1 MLKTILSKA
10 RRFSL
15 GLTLCHDGPRRSPCY
30 PRRTARRPSGL
41 PPTITAIWCY
51 SATRWG
57 MTVARH
63 PCPAGGH
70 RGACGANFG
79 DSSIDVFWRSDS
91 PMVGGAEAST
101 AITPTM
107 ARSQAVFQLPVGAT
121 VLYARLYWQGQRVAG
136 SDQVQFE
143 RPNVFSRTLAR
154 DTVRGTQT
162 ALNGNGRTMFSST
175 ADVTALLQQYGPGAY
190 RVGFCSK
197 RAFKT

>member
-15 GLTLCHDGPRRSPCY
+15 GLTLATTALVAAPLLPQAHGAQTVRFTTDDHGDMVLFGNTLGHDCGPGIPA
-30 PRRTARRPSGL
+30 PLVG
-41 PPTITAIWCY
+41 
-51 SATRWG
+51 
-57 MTVARH
+57 TV
-63 PCPAGGH
+63 
-70 RGACGANFG
+70 GACGANFG

-154 DTVRGTQT
+154 DT
-162 ALNGNGRTMFSST
+162 
-175 ADVTALLQQYGPGAY
+175 
-190 RVGFCSK
+190 
-197 RAFKT
+197 